1 MGIHELAPHSL
12 TTSIATGLAFAD
24 WSAHVLMFSVSKDTG
39 RAGGGVGGHEFAM
52 LRETEKCLVP
62 VVIATESRDNTLVQV
77 VQEAL
82 CVVGLLG
89 LRVAGWSR
97 SAHGLHR

>member
-1 MGIHELAPHSL
+1 
-12 TTSIATGLAFAD
+12 
-24 WSAHVLMFSVSKDTG
+24 
-39 RAGGGVGGHEFAM
+39 
-52 LRETEKCLVP
+52 
-62 VVIATESRDNTLVQV
+62 V